1 MDNEKTTSVS
11 TSKKNVQIPGKYRC
25 KLFSPK
31 KASTGKGELDWLATA
46 DCPQG
51 EKPEN
56 PNIPVP
62 YYFTY
67 DRLVDLGGKV
77 YEEDLIEAFNQ
88 PDIISVEP
96 QFSDHVKLVEDRE
109 LRLACGEC
117 FASGNCKYESAFCKV
132 YKNYYFLEVKFCP
145 WCKET
150 NRLRPSSK
158 PTGFAP
164 IHDVRRDGYPSLLY
178 FEKIAKWK
186 CTYCGK
192 TVSGIRVPRVQHTL
206 KGEFTLRL
214 LRSLFELGMD
224 KVPNDYVA
232 EGYCL
237 LTNTVDKLNKQFR
250 TTSEEEFEAHL
261 VDLFSRRTRKD
272 FYDEP
277 VLLEGKL
284 FRAVFD
290 DRKETLI
297 AILPENKCKAI
308 YEFVSGFSVKLNTFK
323 SSSSLN
329 QAMQFCLTASPVAG
343 REVIASATKLFYDY
357 SLDLKEDEKGW
368 GKKRHSSPKW
378 NYERE
383 REFSYNRELIS
394 TELASFISDTFYCRP
409 VNLEDFDRK
418 MSEWS
423 RIIPST
429 YKRTLRQLEELKE
442 VIITAQENPHKWEE
456 RFVKKEQQLCDLE
469 IYFREDIEN
478 ITRLDIS
485 ELIESCSKGSEF
497 SLSEQL
503 ARLQYYN
510 ELSVFP
516 ISPSEQEKFPV
527 LDEKG
532 WPSFENTRLG
542 QGIPV
547 ECLTHLLKNGLLD
560 KNARPAACIRQRL
573 GLYKHECTG
582 GTCTIENCP
591 FLS

>member
-1 MDNEKTTSVS
+1 MNNEKSAS
-11 TSKKNVQIPGKYRC
+11 FLASKENFQIPEEYGC
-25 KLFSPK
+25 TLFSPK

-51 EKPEN
+51 KKPKD

-109 LRLACGEC
+109 LRPACGEC
-117 FASGNCKYESAFCKV
+117 FASGNCEYESAFCKV
-132 YKNYYFLEVKFCP
+132 YKSYYFLEIKFCP
-145 WCKET
+145 WCKKT
-150 NRLRPSSK
+150 NRLRPSSR

-297 AILPENKCKAI
+297 RLSMNS
-308 YEFVSGFSVKLNTFK
+308 F
-323 SSSSLN
+323 
-329 QAMQFCLTASPVAG
+329 
-343 REVIASATKLFYDY
+343 
-357 SLDLKEDEKGW
+357 
-368 GKKRHSSPKW
+368 
-378 NYERE
+378 
-383 REFSYNRELIS
+383 
-394 TELASFISDTFYCRP
+394 LAS
-409 VNLEDFDRK
+409 
-418 MSEWS
+418 
-423 RIIPST
+423 
-429 YKRTLRQLEELKE
+429 
-442 VIITAQENPHKWEE
+442 
-456 RFVKKEQQLCDLE
+456 
-469 IYFREDIEN
+469 
-478 ITRLDIS
+478 
-485 ELIESCSKGSEF
+485 
-497 SLSEQL
+497 LS
-503 ARLQYYN
+503 
-510 ELSVFP
+510 S
-516 ISPSEQEKFPV
+516 
-527 LDEKG
+527 
-532 WPSFENTRLG
+532 
-542 QGIPV
+542 
-547 ECLTHLLKNGLLD
+547 
-560 KNARPAACIRQRL
+560 
-573 GLYKHECTG
+573 
-582 GTCTIENCP
+582 
-591 FLS
+591 

>member
-11 TSKKNVQIPGKYRC
+11 TSEENAQIQGKYKC
-25 KLFSPK
+25 KLFSPR

-46 DCPQG
+46 DCPSG
-51 EKPEN
+51 KRPKN

-62 YYFTY
+62 YRFTY
-67 DRLVDLGGKV
+67 DRLVDLCSKA
-77 YEEDLIEAFNQ
+77 YEKDLDEAFDQ
-88 PDIISVEP
+88 PDMISVWP
-96 QFSDHVKLVEDRE
+96 QSSDHVKLVEDRK
-109 LRLACGEC
+109 LRPACDEC
-117 FASGNCKYESAFCKV
+117 FARGNCKYESAFCKV
-132 YKNYYFLEVKFCP
+132 YKNYYLLEVKFCP
-145 WCKET
+145 GCEQR
-150 NRLRPSSK
+150 NRLRPSSE

-237 LTNTVDKLNKQFR
+237 FADTVDRLNKRFR

-323 SSSSLN
+323 SFSSLN
-329 QAMQFCLTASPVAG
+329 LAMQFYLTASPVAG
-343 REVIASATKLFYDY
+343 REVIASATKAFYAY
-357 SLDLKEDEKGW
+357 SLDLKEDDKDW

-383 REFSYNRELIS
+383 REFNYNRELIS
-394 TELASFISDTFYCRP
+394 VELASFISNAFYCRP

-423 RIIPST
+423 RIIPSI
-429 YKRTLRQLEELKE
+429 YKRTLRQLKELKE
-442 VIITAQENPHKWEE
+442 AIVTVQESPHQWEE

-469 IYFREDIEN
+469 IYFREGIEN
-478 ITRLDIS
+478 MPRLDIS
-485 ELIESCSKGSEF
+485 KLMESCSKDSEF

-510 ELSVFP
+510 EFSVFP
-516 ISPSEQEKFPV
+516 LSPSEQDKFPV
-527 LDEKG
+527 LNEKG

-542 QGIPV
+542 RGIPV
-547 ECLTHLLKNGLLD
+547 ECLTHLLNNGLLD
-560 KNARPAACIRQRL
+560 KDSLPPACIRQRL
-573 GLYKHECTG
+573 GLYKHECAG